1 MSPGNVLVIGA
12 NGFVGPHLAAA
23 LVARGARVHGAALG
37 VAPAGAR
44 LESWHVVD
52 VRDPDSVAAAVA
64 AARPDAV
71 VHLAG
76 QSSAALSFE
85 DPVATFWINALG
97 TWNVLEAVRA
107 GARSARVIVVGTGE
121 SYGPQP
127 EGSRVAERVPFRPV
141 SPYGFSKAAADAF
154 AEVAHRASGLDVV
167 RTRSFAHAGPGQSPR
182 FALPSFA
189 QQIAA
194 IEAGAAPPVLRVGNL
209 AVTRDVTDVR
219 DVAAA
224 YVALLERGQAGEA
237 YNVCRGEG
245 VRLAA
250 LVESLVARARIP
262 VTIELDPARA
272 RPADVPYLVGAPS
285 AIEAACGWRASITLE
300 RTLDA
305 LLADARER
313 IVAA

>member
-1 MSPGNVLVIGA
+1 MSLGGVLVIGA

-44 LESWHVVD
+44 FESWHVAD
-52 VRDPDSVAAAVA
+52 VRDPESVASAVA

-85 DPVATFWINALG
+85 DPVATFRINALG
-97 TWNVLEAVRA
+97 TWTVLEAVRA
-107 GARSARVIVVGTGE
+107 AAPRARVIVVGTGE

-127 EGSRVAERVPFRPV
+127 EGSRVAESAPFRPV

-154 AEVAHRASGLDVV
+154 AEVAHREYGLDVV

-194 IEAGAAPPVLRVGNL
+194 IESGAAPPVIRVGNL
-209 AVTRDVTDVR
+209 AVTRDITDVR
-219 DVAAA
+219 DVADA
-224 YVALLERGQAGEA
+224 YVALLERGRAGEA
-237 YNVCRGEG
+237 YNVCHGQG

-250 LVESLVARARIP
+250 LLESLVARARIP
-262 VTIELDPARA
+262 VTVEVDPARA
-272 RPADVPYLVGAPS
+272 RPADVPYLVGDPS
-285 AIEAACGWRASITLE
+285 AIADACGWRASIPLD

-305 LLADARER
+305 LLADARAR
-313 IVAA
+313 IEAA